1 MDGYVNKSGER
12 TCNMK
17 MKKKKMDHRQGTPPS
32 REILKK
38 KKKKSERN
46 SRRSIAVSFAND
58 KKINK

>member
-1 MDGYVNKSGER
+1 MDGYVNKSDER

-38 KKKKSERN
+38 KKKKKRKKFT
-46 SRRSIAVSFAND
+46 SFNRCIICKRQKD
-58 KKINK
+58 K

>member
-38 KKKKSERN
+38 KKKKAKEIHVVQSLYHLQTTKR
-46 SRRSIAVSFAND
+46 
-58 KKINK
+58 

>member
-1 MDGYVNKSGER
+1 MDGYVNKSDER

-38 KKKKSERN
+38 KKKKKAKEIHVVQSLYHLQTTKR
-46 SRRSIAVSFAND
+46 
-58 KKINK
+58 

>member
-32 REILKK
+32 REILKEK
-38 KKKKSERN
+38 KKKTKEIHVVQSLYHLQTTKR
-46 SRRSIAVSFAND
+46 
-58 KKINK
+58 